1 MRLSE
6 RIDLP
11 VSPER
16 AWRAAV
22 DPRIVARTMPGL
34 LLFEVLGDGPLRQ
47 GTRLRSV
54 LRVGAAELG
63 SELEVTVFRD
73 GRDVVATGVTGID
86 LHVALRVRPAGDGA
100 RITVRAGYNPPGG
113 VVGAAA
119 GVVALPGMRR
129 RLREML
135 QGIERLLL
143 AEDAPAVRPGPLD
156 VATAA
161 ARSARVFL
169 RAGMLRPMRPD
180 KYATI
185 ARQLARWG
193 ATPAGA
199 YAAAA
204 TRDPHRM
211 AIIDG
216 DRALTYAELDLRTTA
231 LAVALRDRG
240 VGEGHRVAIA
250 CRNHRGFVEALV
262 AVSKAGADALLVNT
276 AFAAPQVRA
285 VFDRERP
292 TALVCDADL
301 LDVMDRAL
309 GAAAEGD
316 GRSRPGGRAQADGV
330 SRVVSAWDD
339 EHPPRSG
346 VRSLDELIVEGA
358 GRSLAHPG
366 SPGRV
371 VLLTSGTT
379 GVPKGTRHT
388 RIALDVPV
396 SLLDRMD
403 YRDGGTFLIA
413 PPLFHA
419 WGFANLLMALVLG
432 STVVLRRDFDPE
444 DVLRSVARH
453 GVDVLVAVPVM
464 LERILRLDPEVR
476 DAFDVSRLRVTAS
489 SGAALLGDLA
499 TRWMDVFGD
508 GLYTL
513 YGATEIGWGAIAD
526 PKDLRA
532 APSTAGRVPFGAA
545 VRVFDRDGVPLPSH
559 RTGRIH
565 VGGGLANDRYTDGT
579 RLPRRDGLTETG
591 DLGYLDD
598 LGRLFVLSR
607 EDDMIVSGGENV
619 HPQSVE
625 DVLAALPEVA
635 EVAAVGVDDGV
646 HGQRI
651 AVHVVRA
658 PGARLT
664 AKAVR
669 DHVRAVRPRYEVPR
683 DVVFR
688 DELPRGATGKVL
700 RRALRDDQA
709 GSASA
714 SASPSK

>member
-6 RIDLP
+6 RIDVP
-11 VSPER
+11 VAPER
-16 AWRAAV
+16 AWRTIV
-22 DPRIVARTMPGL
+22 DPRVIARTLPGVVS
-34 LLFEVLGDGPLRQ
+34 FEVLGDGPLAQ
-47 GTRLRSV
+47 GTRIRSV

-63 SELEVTVFRD
+63 SELEVTVLRD
-73 GRDVVATGVTGID
+73 GRDLVAVGLTGID

-113 VVGAAA
+113 VPGAFA
-119 GVVALPGMRR
+119 GLVALPEMRR

-135 QGIERLLL
+135 RGVERLLL
-143 AEDAPAVRPGPLD
+143 SEEPPAPIPGPLQ
-156 VATAA
+156 VAALA
-161 ARSARVFL
+161 ARSIRVFG
-169 RAGMLRPMRPD
+169 RAGVLRPMRPD

-185 ARQLARWG
+185 ARQFARWG

-216 DRALTYAELDLRTTA
+216 DRALTYAELDQRTTA

-240 VGEGHRVAIA
+240 VGEGHRVAIV

-276 AFAAPQVRA
+276 GFAAPQVRA

-301 LDVMDRAL
+301 LCVMDEAL
-309 GAAAEGD
+309 GAATGAPP
-316 GRSRPGGRAQADGV
+316 RPPGRAAADGV

-346 VRSLDELIVEGA
+346 VRSLEELIVEGA
-358 GRSLAHPG
+358 GRPLAHPG
-366 SPGRV
+366 APGRV

-379 GVPKGTRHT
+379 GVPKGTRRT
-388 RIALDVPV
+388 RMSLDAPV
-396 SLLDRMD
+396 SFLDRMD

-419 WGFANLLMALVLG
+419 WGFANLLMALLLG

-444 DVLRSVARH
+444 DVLRAVARH

-464 LERILRLDPEVR
+464 LQRILELDPALREE
-476 DAFDVSRLRVTAS
+476 FDVSRLRVTAS
-489 SGAALLGDLA
+489 SGSALPGDLA
-499 TRWMDVFGD
+499 TRWMDAYGD
-508 GLYTL
+508 GLYNL
-513 YGATEIGWGAIAD
+513 YGATEVGWGAIAD
-526 PKDLRA
+526 PSDLRA
-532 APSTAGRVPFGAA
+532 APATAGRVPLGAT
-545 VRVFDRDGVPLPSH
+545 VRIFDWGGVPLPSH

-565 VGGGLANDRYTDGT
+565 VGGGLASDRYTDGT
-579 RLPRRDGLTETG
+579 RLPQRDGLTQTG

-598 LGRLFVLSR
+598 LGRLFVLGR

-619 HPQSVE
+619 HPRNVE
-625 DVLAALPEVA
+625 DALAAHPAVA
-635 EVAAVGVDDGV
+635 EVAAIGVADDLY
-646 HGQRI
+646 GQRI
-651 AVHVVRA
+651 AVHVVKA
-658 PGARLT
+658 PGARLS
-664 AKAVR
+664 AKVVR
-669 DHVRAVRPRYEVPR
+669 EHVRAQRPRHEVPR

-700 RRALRDDQA
+700 RRVLRDGPA
-709 GSASA
+709 
-714 SASPSK
+714 

>member
-6 RIDLP
+6 RIDVP

-22 DPRIVARTMPGL
+22 DPRVIGRTLPGIVS
-34 LLFEVLGDGPLRQ
+34 FEVLGDGELRP

-54 LRVGAAELG
+54 LRIGAAELG
-63 SELEVTVFRD
+63 SELEVTVLRP
-73 GRDVVATGVTGID
+73 GRDLLAVGVTGVD
-86 LHVALRVRPAGDGA
+86 LHVSLRVRPAGDGA
-100 RITVRAGYNPPGG
+100 RIAVRAGYNPPGG
-113 VVGAAA
+113 IPGAVA
-119 GVVALPGMRR
+119 GIVALPEMRR

-135 QGIERLLL
+135 RGIERLLL
-143 AEDAPAVRPGPLD
+143 AEDAPVRRPGPLQ
-156 VATAA
+156 VAALA
-161 ARSARVFL
+161 ARSVRVL
-169 RAGMLRPMRPD
+169 GGAGILRPMRPD

-185 ARQLARWG
+185 ARQFAHWG

-301 LDVMDRAL
+301 LAVMDDAL
-309 GAAAEGD
+309 GAASGTPATGAP
-316 GRSRPGGRAQADGV
+316 GRGATDGV

-339 EHPPRSG
+339 EHPSRPG

-358 GRSLAHPG
+358 DRPLAYPG

-379 GVPKGTRHT
+379 GVPKGTRRS
-388 RIALDVPV
+388 RIALDAPV
-396 SLLDRMD
+396 SFLDRMD

-419 WGFANLLMALVLG
+419 WGFANLLMALLLG

-444 DVLRSVARH
+444 DVLRSAARH

-464 LERILRLDPEVR
+464 LERILELDPDVR
-476 DAFDVSRLRVTAS
+476 EGFDVSRLRVTAT
-489 SGAALLGDLA
+489 SGSALPGDLA
-499 TRWMDVFGD
+499 TRWMDAFGD
-508 GLYTL
+508 GLYSL
-513 YGATEIGWGAIAD
+513 YGATEVGWGAIAD
-526 PKDLRA
+526 PSDLRA
-532 APSTAGRVPFGAA
+532 APSTAGRVPAGAT
-545 VRVFDRDGVPLPSH
+545 VRIFDRGGVVLPTH

-565 VGGGLANDRYTDGT
+565 VGGGMTNDRYTDGT
-579 RLPRRDGLTETG
+579 RLPQRDGLTETG
-591 DLGYLDD
+591 DVGYLDD
-598 LGRLFVLSR
+598 LGRLFVLGR

-619 HPQSVE
+619 YPRSVE
-625 DVLAALPEVA
+625 DALSEHPGIA
-635 EVAAVGVDDGV
+635 EVAAIGVDDDV
-646 HGQRI
+646 YGQRI
-651 AVHVVRA
+651 AVHVVKA
-658 PGARLT
+658 PGARLS

-669 DHVRAVRPRYEVPR
+669 DHVRARRPRFEVPR

-688 DELPRGATGKVL
+688 DELPRGATGKIL
-700 RRALRDDQA
+700 RRSL
-709 GSASA
+709 GS
-714 SASPSK
+714 

>member
-1 MRLSE
+1 MRLHE

-16 AWRAAV
+16 AWRAVV
-22 DPRIVARTMPGL
+22 DPRVVGRTMPGL
-34 LLFEVLGDGPLRQ
+34 VSFEVLGDGPLGQ

-86 LHVALRVRPAGDGA
+86 LHVAVRVRPIGDGA
-100 RITVRAGYNPPGG
+100 RISVRAGYNPPGG
-113 VVGAAA
+113 VAGALA
-119 GVVALPGMRR
+119 GVLALPEMRR

-135 QGIERLLL
+135 RGVERLLL
-143 AEDAPAVRPGPLD
+143 SEEAPAPIPGPLQ
-156 VATAA
+156 VAAST
-161 ARSARVFL
+161 ARSVRVL
-169 RAGMLRPMRPD
+169 ARAGMLRPMRPD

-216 DRALTYAELDLRTTA
+216 DRALTYAELDVRTTA

-250 CRNHRGFVEALV
+250 CRNHRGFVEALI

-301 LDVMDRAL
+301 LGIMDEAL
-309 GAAAEGD
+309 GPD
-316 GRSRPGGRAQADGV
+316 GSAPAGRGTADGV

-346 VRSLDELIVEGA
+346 VRALEELIVEGA
-358 GRSLAHPG
+358 GRPLAHPG
-366 SPGRV
+366 SPGRI

-396 SLLDRMD
+396 SFLDRID
-403 YRDGGTFLIA
+403 LRDGGTFLIA

-432 STVVLRRDFDPE
+432 STVVLRRDFEPE

-464 LERILRLDPEVR
+464 LERILRLDPAVR
-476 DAFDVSRLRVTAS
+476 DEFDVSRLRVTAS
-489 SGAALLGDLA
+489 SGAALPGDLA

-508 GLYTL
+508 GLYSL
-513 YGATEIGWGAIAD
+513 YGATEVGWGAIAD
-526 PKDLRA
+526 PADLRA
-532 APSTAGRVPFGAA
+532 APSTAGRVPLGAA
-545 VRVFDRDGVPLPSH
+545 VGIFDRGGVALPSH

-565 VGGGLANDRYTDGT
+565 VGGGLSNDRYTDGT

-591 DLGYLDD
+591 DIGYLDD
-598 LGRLFVLSR
+598 LGRLFVLGR

-619 HPQSVE
+619 HPQGVE
-625 DVLAALPEVA
+625 DALSELPGVA
-635 EVAAVGVDDGV
+635 EVAAVGVDDDV
-646 HGQRI
+646 LGQRI
-651 AVHVVRA
+651 VVHVVRA

-669 DHVRAVRPRYEVPR
+669 DHVRARRPRYEVPR
-683 DVVFR
+683 EVVFR

-700 RRALRDDQA
+700 RRALRGPQA

-714 SASPSK
+714 SGSPSK